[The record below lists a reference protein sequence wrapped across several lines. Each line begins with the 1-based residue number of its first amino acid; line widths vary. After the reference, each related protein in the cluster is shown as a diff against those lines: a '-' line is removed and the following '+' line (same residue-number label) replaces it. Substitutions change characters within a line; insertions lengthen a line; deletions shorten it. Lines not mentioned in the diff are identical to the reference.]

1 MFYHYIDILPFLL
14 GTLIVVLGP
23 TQISHKKPMNVF
35 VVFTTVIFLIAQS
48 SWFSA
53 WISGNDWG
61 RDWANY
67 VWFIF
72 NTSTMV
78 VFLWVLFYRKQ

>member
-1 MFYHYIDILPFLL
+1 MIQHIIDVLPFVL
-14 GTLIVVLGP
+14 GTLILMVGPMKASLSRPITVAVL
-23 TQISHKKPMNVF
+23 
-35 VVFTTVIFLIAQS
+35 FTTAVYLVAQS

-53 WISGNDWG
+53 LLAGDEWG

-72 NTSTMV
+72 NTSTMGI
-78 VFLWVLFYRKQ
+78 FLCILYCKK